1 MPTTSHRRAARGGV
15 STPIAS
21 RPRIEGYGIATIA
34 RGMVDW
40 DDVRRA
46 FSGAARYWI
55 ATTDA
60 DRAPHVQQHWGAF
73 LDDLFYFEGGS
84 NTRWGRNLRR
94 VPRAVVTAERLGL
107 AMMLEGGV
115 RAMTPTAALA
125 DRLVKAFSRKYL
137 RTDKYQPS
145 PSNWDNDGLY
155 AVTPV
160 RAFAWRYRDF
170 GNTATRFIFEKR

>member
-1 MPTTSHRRAARGGV
+1 MPTMRRRAPRGIV
-15 STPIAS
+15 SIPVAS

-40 DDVRRA
+40 NDVRRA

-60 DRAPHVQQHWGAF
+60 DGSPHVQQHWGAF
-73 LDDLFYFEGGS
+73 LDDRFYFEGGPK
-84 NTRWGRNLRR
+84 TRWARNLRR

-107 AMMLEGGV
+107 AIMLEGGV
-115 RAMTPTAALA
+115 RAMTPAPELA

-137 RTDKYQPS
+137 RTDKYKPS
-145 PSNWDNDGLY
+145 PSNWDNDGLRE
-155 AVTPV
+155 VTPA

-170 GNTATRFIFEKR
+170 ASTATRFLFEKP